1 MLKPEDNEKITR
13 VGPGTPCGEL
23 FRRYW
28 VPAAMSSEVPEK
40 DGAPLRV
47 RLLGE
52 DLIAYRDSD
61 GEVGLIDAYCPHRRA
76 PMFFGRNEECG
87 MRCVYHGWKFDR
99 HGDCVDM
106 PSEPAGTPLQAR
118 VKIKAYPCEERGG
131 IVWTYMGPREQ
142 MPEPPDYEWT
152 RAPATHRHVSKTY
165 EDCNYLQAMEGGL
178 DTAHSSFAHNNNLG
192 DKNELRHA
200 RRSPRLD
207 VERTDYGYYYTSHR
221 NLGDGRAYVRI
232 YHFVMPFQQFRG
244 GIHMFYG
251 KKREYPEL
259 NGHIWVP
266 IDDTT
271 TWVYNW
277 ACAYDQD
284 AKFSEENVIERE
296 TFYGRGPDDVI
307 PGTFRL
313 KANREND
320 YFIDR
325 QMQKTKT
332 FTGHQGHQHAGLRVA
347 GRHGADRR
355 SLAGASGHVRQG
367 DRGHAP
373 HHAGGD
379 QRRRRRPAA
388 ARRDPRKPEQ
398 HPPLRRLH
406 EGRRRLARSVRS
418 GTARQMVSDAA
429 QRQ

>member
-1 MLKPEDNEKITR
+1 MLKPEDNAKITR

-28 VPAAMSSEVPEK
+28 MPAALSAELPEQ

-52 DLIAYRDSD
+52 DLLAFRDSNGD
-61 GEVGLIDAYCPHRRA
+61 VGLIDAYCPHRRA

-118 VKIKAYPCEERGG
+118 VKIKAYPCVERGG
-131 IVWTYMGPREQ
+131 IVWAYMGPKDK
-142 MPEPPDYEWT
+142 MPAPPDFEWT

-192 DKNELRHA
+192 DKNEMRLRD
-200 RRSPRLD
+200 RSPRLD

-232 YHFVMPFQQFRG
+232 YHFAMPFQQFRG
-244 GIHMFYG
+244 GIHMFSG

-277 ACAYDQD
+277 ACAYDRD

-296 TFYGRGPDDVI
+296 TFYGRGPDDMI

-313 KANREND
+313 KANRSND

-325 QMQKTKT
+325 AVQKTKT
-332 FTGHQGHQHAGLRVA
+332 YTGIKGINTQDFALQEGMGPLV
-347 GRHGADRR
+347 DR
-355 SLAGASGHVRQG
+355 SLEHLGTSDKAIVAM
-367 DRGHAP
+367 
-373 HHAGGD
+373 
-379 QRRRRRPAA
+379 RRIMLEAINDVA
-388 ARRDPRKPEQ
+388 
-398 HPPLRRLH
+398 
-406 EGRRRLARSVRS
+406 EGRAPRGIDPA
-418 GTARQMVSDAA
+418 T
-429 QRQ
+429 QRAIRPYDGFMQVDDDWRDVFGSELVAKW